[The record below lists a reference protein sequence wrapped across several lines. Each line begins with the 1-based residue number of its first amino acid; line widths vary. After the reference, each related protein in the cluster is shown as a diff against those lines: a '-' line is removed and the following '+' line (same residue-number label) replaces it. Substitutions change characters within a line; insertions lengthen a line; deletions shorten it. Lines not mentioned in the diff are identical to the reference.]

1 MAEQEA
7 HPADSPIPLDP
18 RSSHTLTI
26 MVLLLMKVKT
36 VTDTEIQLTAA
47 PLISSPLSKK
57 TAAVG
62 VVLKEAWLKT
72 QVTHFPLL

>member
-7 HPADSPIPLDP
+7 HPVESPIPLDP

-36 VTDTEIQLTAA
+36 TEIQLTAA

-57 TAAVG
+57 TTAVG
-62 VVLKEAWLKT
+62 VALKEA
-72 QVTHFPLL
+72 

>member
-7 HPADSPIPLDP
+7 HPAESPIPLDP

-36 VTDTEIQLTAA
+36 TEIQLTAA

-62 VVLKEAWLKT
+62 VALKEA
-72 QVTHFPLL
+72 

>member
-1 MAEQEA
+1 MVEQEA
-7 HPADSPIPLDP
+7 HPAESPIPLDP

-36 VTDTEIQLTAA
+36 TEIQLTAA

-62 VVLKEAWLKT
+62 VVLKEA
-72 QVTHFPLL
+72 

>member
-7 HPADSPIPLDP
+7 HPAESPIPLDP

-36 VTDTEIQLTAA
+36 TEIQLTAA

-62 VVLKEAWLKT
+62 VA
-72 QVTHFPLL
+72 

>member
-7 HPADSPIPLDP
+7 HPAESPIPLDP

-36 VTDTEIQLTAA
+36 TEIQLTAA

-62 VVLKEAWLKT
+62 VVLKEA
-72 QVTHFPLL
+72 

>member
-7 HPADSPIPLDP
+7 HPAESPIPLDP

-36 VTDTEIQLTAA
+36 TEIQLTAA

-57 TAAVG
+57 TAAVR
-62 VVLKEAWLKT
+62 VVLKEA
-72 QVTHFPLL
+72 

>member
-7 HPADSPIPLDP
+7 HPAESPIPLDP

-26 MVLLLMKVKT
+26 MALLLMKVKT
-36 VTDTEIQLTAA
+36 TQIQLTAA

-62 VVLKEAWLKT
+62 VALKEA
-72 QVTHFPLL
+72 